1 MESQQGLTAQQ
12 VESRRQ
18 AGQSNRAP
26 QPATKTVG
34 QIVRDNICTYFNLVF
49 LVLAVM
55 LALVGS
61 WLNMGFLGIVFC
73 NTIIGIFQ
81 QLRAKKTV
89 DELTLVS
96 ARRVRCLRDGT
107 WGEQLSEEL
116 VKDDVVEF
124 GAGDQIVADA
134 VVLSGTAQ
142 ANESLLTGEANPITK
157 TAGDALR
164 SGSYLMAGRC
174 VARLTRVGADSYAN
188 RLTAAAQ
195 ADGHKVAKGEM
206 MRSLDKLIRAIG
218 IVLIPVGAAL
228 LYKQHWVLA
237 LSMRSSVESTVA
249 ALIGMIPEGLYL
261 LTSVALAVGMMRLAG
276 RRVLTQNMN
285 CIETLARVDVLCVD
299 KTGTITEPTMQ
310 AGEPIPLADCP
321 DLNDVLC
328 SCYAGDIPDND
339 TGRALQKAY
348 GQGKP
353 RWAVGQ
359 TIPFNTAY
367 KYSAKTLQGW
377 GMCVVGAPDVL
388 AGARSAEFAPQLT
401 ALLDTGCR
409 VLLLARYDGTLA
421 PGDKPD
427 AARLQFLALLPLQNP
442 IRANAPK
449 TFAYFA
455 KQGVQVKVISG
466 DDPRAVSRVAAQA
479 GIAGAENW
487 VDASRLQ
494 NDRELAS
501 AAAQATVFGRVTPEQ
516 KRKLVHAL
524 QAQHHTV
531 AMTGDG
537 VNDVLALKDA
547 DCGIAMASGAQ
558 AAAQVAQLVLLDSDF
573 GALPAVVGEGR
584 RVINNIQRS
593 ASLFLV
599 KNIFS
604 LLLSVVAL
612 CLPLAYPFKPLQLS
626 LVSSVTIGIPSFI
639 LALEPNRELVR
650 GRFLRNVLRA
660 ALPGGLTDFLLVFC
674 AMGFGFAFDLPADTV
689 GTICTLVVLTVGIS
703 VLWGVCR
710 PFTPW
715 HWVLWGSCA
724 VLGYGGAVL
733 LAPWLDLVRLDLGG
747 SLVLLVLLALVPPTL
762 YAMTLAMD
770 RLRSTAV
777 ELVQKIRQ

>member
-26 QPATKTVG
+26 QSATKTVG

-228 LYKQHWVLA
+228 LYKQHWMLA

-276 RRVLTQNMN
+276 RRVLTQDMN

-310 AGEPIPLADCP
+310 AGEPIP
-321 DLNDVLC
+321 
-328 SCYAGDIPDND
+328 
-339 TGRALQKAY
+339 
-348 GQGKP
+348 
-353 RWAVGQ
+353 
-359 TIPFNTAY
+359 
-367 KYSAKTLQGW
+367 
-377 GMCVVGAPDVL
+377 
-388 AGARSAEFAPQLT
+388 
-401 ALLDTGCR
+401 
-409 VLLLARYDGTLA
+409 
-421 PGDKPD
+421 
-427 AARLQFLALLPLQNP
+427 
-442 IRANAPK
+442 
-449 TFAYFA
+449 
-455 KQGVQVKVISG
+455 
-466 DDPRAVSRVAAQA
+466 
-479 GIAGAENW
+479 
-487 VDASRLQ
+487 
-494 NDRELAS
+494 
-501 AAAQATVFGRVTPEQ
+501 
-516 KRKLVHAL
+516 
-524 QAQHHTV
+524 
-531 AMTGDG
+531 
-537 VNDVLALKDA
+537 
-547 DCGIAMASGAQ
+547 
-558 AAAQVAQLVLLDSDF
+558 
-573 GALPAVVGEGR
+573 
-584 RVINNIQRS
+584 
-593 ASLFLV
+593 
-599 KNIFS
+599 
-604 LLLSVVAL
+604 
-612 CLPLAYPFKPLQLS
+612 
-626 LVSSVTIGIPSFI
+626 
-639 LALEPNRELVR
+639 
-650 GRFLRNVLRA
+650 
-660 ALPGGLTDFLLVFC
+660 
-674 AMGFGFAFDLPADTV
+674 
-689 GTICTLVVLTVGIS
+689 
-703 VLWGVCR
+703 
-710 PFTPW
+710 
-715 HWVLWGSCA
+715 
-724 VLGYGGAVL
+724 
-733 LAPWLDLVRLDLGG
+733 
-747 SLVLLVLLALVPPTL
+747 
-762 YAMTLAMD
+762 
-770 RLRSTAV
+770 
-777 ELVQKIRQ
+777 